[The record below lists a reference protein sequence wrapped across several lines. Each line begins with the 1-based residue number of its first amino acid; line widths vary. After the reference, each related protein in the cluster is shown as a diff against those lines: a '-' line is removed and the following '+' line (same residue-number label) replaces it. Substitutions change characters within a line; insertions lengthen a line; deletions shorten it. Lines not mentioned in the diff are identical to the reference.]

1 MAIDNEQTIL
11 RAALPS
17 ALDPDVG
24 RRRKA
29 DVVVIG
35 AGLAGLVA
43 ATRIAASGASVLV
56 LAARADRVGGR
67 LESATHA
74 GHGVDLGGA
83 WIGAEHS
90 RAPALARGLDIAT
103 WPAHAAGEPVVGH

>member
-1 MAIDNEQTIL
+1 MAVDNEQTFL

-17 ALDPDVG
+17 ALDPDFG
-24 RRRKA
+24 RRRSA
-29 DVVVIG
+29 DAVVVG

-43 ATRIAASGASVLV
+43 AAQIAASGASVLV
-56 LAARADRVGGR
+56 LEAGADGVGGR

-74 GHGVDLGGA
+74 GHSVDLGGA

-90 RAPALARGLDIAT
+90 RAAALARELDIAT
-103 WPAHAAGEPVVGH
+103 WTAYAAGEP

>member
-24 RRRKA
+24 RRRSA
-29 DVVVIG
+29 DVVVVG

-43 ATRIAASGASVLV
+43 ATRIAASGTSVLV
-56 LAARADRVGGR
+56 LEARADRGGAP
-67 LESATHA
+67 LESPTHA
-74 GHGVDLGGA
+74 GHSVALGGA
-83 WIGAEHS
+83 WIGTEHS
-90 RAPALARGLDIAT
+90 RAAALARELDIAT
-103 WPAHAAGEPVVGH
+103 WTAHAAGEPV